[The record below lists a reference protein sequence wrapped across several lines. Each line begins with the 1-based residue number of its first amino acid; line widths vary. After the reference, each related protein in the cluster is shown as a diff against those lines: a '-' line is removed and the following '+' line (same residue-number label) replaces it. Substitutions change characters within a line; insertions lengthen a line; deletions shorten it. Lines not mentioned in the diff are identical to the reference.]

1 MSNITQ
7 TPSFVFG
14 YWRPWKENSDV
25 FDSYMD
31 YHKDVSLANYTA
43 GAVGS
48 YIQQASEQQVSAIN
62 NLAYEIGYGMD
73 VLSSQMENVSG
84 ELRFLNRNM
93 DIQIEQQKL
102 SNLLLQDI
110 AELLRVPDSEKERQ
124 LCIEMG
130 VKFLVNAAK
139 DPDLYDDALEE
150 LHKAEELRKQDYFV
164 LHRLGT
170 IYLYTEKHMN
180 PEKALDY
187 FLLAAKYA
195 SVESDPEAMRL
206 ANVMTQS
213 FDTVNSGDS
222 TESIQHLAGDSY
234 EKAAFTCY
242 VLGRFEEAEKNQ
254 QKALKLH
261 PSPENKFLL
270 AKYAV
275 RSGNIDAGVKQLSE
289 AIDESPELMG
299 GVFKE
304 LDLAN
309 EKAVLEMIKKKN
321 DDVDSEIDEF
331 IEVIISQTNQTT
343 SSFTKSIEELKSKSF
358 EIKCIDIKSIKSHVK
373 MYRSKIGGIENEVL
387 DVKYKDF
394 IGNYFD
400 FYAILIEGRK
410 WMGKNLDVDTF
421 RNGDP
426 IPHAETDVQWKDAG
440 EKKQPAWCWS
450 SNDPDKRKEY
460 GKLYNHYAVA
470 DPRGLAPDGWRI
482 PTQKELESL
491 TIPDSVEKWKAQ
503 LNPAIKLPLAGIR
516 SEQGRIIVDDI
527 NYGSEYW
534 SISVIGP
541 EKRSHLS
548 GNVYSLYITNDGD
561 GWINDSHY
569 EMGFP
574 VRCLKD
580 FTTPEEKKIAGE
592 IKKAKENELA
602 EKKKIDE
609 EKKRADEKWKAVEGI
624 RRAEQ
629 KKKAEANVRLV
640 VKFMWGIAISIWLIY
655 FFYMK

>member
-1 MSNITQ
+1 MNKLT
-7 TPSFVFG
+7 TTGPSFVMG
-14 YWRPWKENSDV
+14 YWRPWKENSNA
-25 FDSYMD
+25 FDSFLD
-31 YHKDVSLANYTA
+31 YSKDLGLANYTA
-43 GAVGS
+43 SAVGT
-48 YIQQASEQQVSAIN
+48 YIQEAASQQVDAIN

-73 VLSSQMENVSG
+73 VLSSQMEDVSG
-84 ELRFLNRNM
+84 QLRFLNRNM
-93 DIQIEQQKL
+93 DIQVEQQKL
-102 SNLLLQDI
+102 SNLLLQNI

-130 VKFLVNAAK
+130 VKFLVNAQK
-139 DPDLYDDALEE
+139 DSDLYDDALEE

-234 EKAAFTCY
+234 KKAAFTCY

-309 EKAVLEMIKKKN
+309 EKAVLEMVKKKN
-321 DDVDSEIDEF
+321 EDIDSEIDKF
-331 IEVIISQTNQTT
+331 IETIINETNQK
-343 SSFTKSIEELKSKSF
+343 SSPFTESIKELKSKSF
-358 EIKCIDIKSIKSHVK
+358 GIKGGEIASIIKNIEMFKFQKLNYWEKKEVMEMPYKEFIDKVEKLRTKLGDQTWSS
-373 MYRSKIGGIENEVL
+373 
-387 DVKYKDF
+387 
-394 IGNYFD
+394 
-400 FYAILIEGRK
+400 
-410 WMGKNLDVDTF
+410 KNLNVDTF

-426 IPHAETDVQWKDAG
+426 IPHAETEEQWIQAG
-440 EKKQPAWCWS
+440 RNGTPAWCYYD
-450 SNDPDKRKEY
+450 NDPANGEMY
-460 GKLYNHYAVA
+460 GKLYNWHAVN
-470 DPRGLAPDGWRI
+470 DPRGLAPEGWHVPSYDEWTTLADHLGGKDIAGTKMKSTSGWEEDGNG
-482 PTQKELESL
+482 TNESGF
-491 TIPDSVEKWKAQ
+491 AG
-503 LNPAIKLPLAGIR
+503 LPGGSCSQFGTFYKVGGYGVWWSSSEHNNTAFAWYR
-516 SEQGRIIVDDI
+516 S
-527 NYGSEYW
+527 
-534 SISVIGP
+534 
-541 EKRSHLS
+541 LS
-548 GNVYSLYITNDGD
+548 YDNGNVRRDRSFKGLGL
-561 GWINDSHY
+561 S
-569 EMGFP
+569 
-574 VRCLKD
+574 VRCLRD
-580 FTTPEEKKIAGE
+580 
-592 IKKAKENELA
+592 
-602 EKKKIDE
+602 
-609 EKKRADEKWKAVEGI
+609 
-624 RRAEQ
+624 
-629 KKKAEANVRLV
+629 
-640 VKFMWGIAISIWLIY
+640 
-655 FFYMK
+655 